1 MAWFVFDLYSENNA
15 TVEVTVEN
23 VTYMDIAA
31 SVFIDG
37 VEKDRFYLSGSDKKV
52 KEAYKVSW
60 DGGQSFKSVKIT
72 VQFEGGS
79 IERTFEK
86 TMKLSHGE
94 KAKASFTFS

>member
-1 MAWFVFDLYSENNA
+1 
-15 TVEVTVEN
+15 
-23 VTYMDIAA
+23 MDIAA

-72 VQFEGGS
+72 VQFEGGN